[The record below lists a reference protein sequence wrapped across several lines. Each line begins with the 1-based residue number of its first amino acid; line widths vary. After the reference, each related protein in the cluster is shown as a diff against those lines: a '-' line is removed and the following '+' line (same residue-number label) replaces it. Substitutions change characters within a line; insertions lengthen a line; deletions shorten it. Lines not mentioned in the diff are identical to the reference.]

1 MKQNRRE
8 FLKVA
13 GLAAV
18 GAGLAV
24 GCGPRRPEEPV
35 VAPPEEPPVPEEPV

>member
-18 GAGLAV
+18 GAGLVV
-24 GCGPRRPEEPV
+24 GCHGRRT
-35 VAPPEEPPVPEEPV
+35 APPIDSEEIPQPE